1 MQPYTSVKFSIVT
14 IMMAYIIKLNQLSSY
29 IQALVLIC
37 YILMVFSVPPMTCPS
52 CTVWLSK
59 SVYLTLLSLGICS
72 SQKSVGEWN
81 NKIRMASPTAAAHM
95 VVSAPWISATVA
107 VPLPAWL
114 AGYLA

>member
-29 IQALVLIC
+29 IQALVLVC
-37 YILMVFSVPPMTCPS
+37 YILMV
-52 CTVWLSK
+52 
-59 SVYLTLLSLGICS
+59 Y
-72 SQKSVGEWN
+72 Q
-81 NKIRMASPTAAAHM
+81 MASPTAAAHM